1 MTKRPLNALAV
12 FSRTG
17 LLVATFATTWVGAI
31 AFGRVI
37 FNGGLP
43 GTEGIEPAWNEPLF
57 WLLLLLWFL
66 FTVLLLWV
74 AQGFWTATIGLLHM
88 LRASPMSI
96 VPVRKKAKPQLPPAK
111 LPVAAVVMPIY
122 NEDPTRVFAGL
133 EAMIRDIAAQG
144 FTRSFDWFILSD
156 TRDPAVWVREE
167 VHFAALRSVLETM
180 KTAGLA
186 DGEEAPSVRIHYRR
200 RHLNTS
206 RKSGNLEEFC
216 HHWGARYDSM
226 LVLDADSVMSGR
238 TVVEMSQRMAAEPD
252 IGILQAPPT
261 PVGRLSLFARCQQFA
276 SRVYGEVFTTGFGV
290 WTHSDGNYYGHNA
303 FLRLEPFMKSC
314 GLPLLPG
321 KPPLG
326 GEILSHDFVEAA
338 LMRKAGY
345 RVVVAYDLGGSYEEC
360 PTTLV
365 DFAQRDQRW
374 CQGNMQH
381 VRLVFAAGFHPLSR
395 VHLGMGVMSYVAAP
409 IWLLFMITGVVAAGV
424 ARFAGSEGVVADAA
438 TAARLIDGPITPRA
452 IGIGLFVLVMLML
465 LVPKGYAVIL
475 LLQRPKLLK
484 SHGGEVATVLSA
496 LLEVAVSVLI
506 APLMMIYH
514 TRFVLSTLFGRTV
527 SWGKQN
533 RDEAGASWRAAWK
546 DHRHHMLLGLVGTLV
561 VVLVAPQLLGWTSP
575 VLLGLVLAV
584 PLCWILSSAKVGTA
598 LRDVGLLLIPEE
610 AHTPRILR
618 RSNVAMRRTRR
629 LSDHLDNQN
638 LREVDRLVAD
648 PALLRLH
655 NELLA
660 VNPEP
665 AADPGPV
672 QPDDA
677 AVRAASSGLSE
688 LERAEQ
694 NAVMSDPG
702 LMDRLHRAA
711 WAHWPASR
719 LAAVTSEPLPAM
731 LENCR
736 RGRRGA
742 RGLRRNKLPVA
753 GF

>member
-1 MTKRPLNALAV
+1 MPKPPLNALAV

-17 LLVATFATTWVGAI
+17 LLIATFATTWVGSV

-37 FNGGLP
+37 FAGGLP
-43 GTEGIEPAWNEPLF
+43 GTGGVPLAWDRPLF
-57 WLLLLLWFL
+57 WLLLALWAL

-96 VPVRKKAKPQLPPAK
+96 VPVRKKNPDPLPPGK
-111 LPVAAVVMPIY
+111 LPVTAVVMPIY

-133 EAMIRDIAAQG
+133 EAMIRDVAAQG
-144 FTRSFDWFILSD
+144 YTQSFDWFVLSD

-167 VHFAALRSVLETM
+167 VHFAALRSVLAGL
-180 KTAGLA
+180 KTAGVRS
-186 DGEEAPSVRIHYRR
+186 GGEAPTPRIHYRR
-200 RHLNTS
+200 RHRNTS
-206 RKSGNLEEFC
+206 RKSGNLEDFC
-216 HHWGARYDSM
+216 HHWGARYDAM

-303 FLRLEPFMKSC
+303 FIRLGPFMNSC

-321 KPPLG
+321 EPPLG

-395 VHLGMGVMSYVAAP
+395 VHLAMGVMSYVAAP
-409 IWLLFMITGVVAAGV
+409 IWLLFMLTGVAAAGV
-424 ARFAGSEGVVADAA
+424 ARFAGSEGVVADAQ
-438 TAARLIDGPITPRA
+438 TAARLVDGPVTPHM
-452 IGIGLFVLVMLML
+452 IGLGLFAAVMLML
-465 LVPKGYAVIL
+465 LIPKCYAVVL

-484 SHGGEVATVLSA
+484 AHGGEVNTVLSA
-496 LLEVAVSVLI
+496 LLEIAVSVLI
-506 APLMMIYH
+506 APIMMVYH
-514 TRFVLSTLFGRTV
+514 TRFVLTTLMGRTV
-527 SWGKQN
+527 TWGKQN
-533 RDEAGASWRAAWK
+533 RDESGASWRKAWR
-546 DHRHHMLLGLVGTLV
+546 DHRHHMLLGLIGTLLV
-561 VVLVAPQLLGWTSP
+561 VAVAPALTWWAAP

-584 PLCWILSSAKVGTA
+584 PLCWLLSSATVGVA

-610 AHTPRILR
+610 ASTPRILR
-618 RSNVAMRRTRR
+618 RANVAMRRTRR
-629 LSDHLDNQN
+629 LSDHLDGED

-648 PALLRLH
+648 PGLLRLH
-655 NELLA
+655 AGLLA
-660 VNPEP
+660 ANPEP
-665 AADPGPV
+665 PADPGPV
-672 QPDDA
+672 RPGES
-677 AVRAASSGLSE
+677 AVAAASGSLSA
-688 LERAEQ
+688 LAPAEQ
-694 NAVMSDPG
+694 NAVMSDAG
-702 LMDRLHRAA
+702 LLERLHRSA
-711 WAHWPASR
+711 WAHWPAER
-719 LAAVTSEPLPAM
+719 LAAVAAEPLPT
-731 LENCR
+731 LLHRCR
-736 RGRRGA
+736 RGRRGP
-742 RGLRRNKLPVA
+742 KA
-753 GF
+753 GAA

>member
-1 MTKRPLNALAV
+1 MPQRPFNALAV

-17 LLVATFATTWVGAI
+17 LLIATFATTWLGSV

-37 FNGGLP
+37 FAGGLP
-43 GTEGIEPAWNEPLF
+43 GLEGVPLAWDRPLF
-57 WLLLLLWFL
+57 WLLLVLWFL

-96 VPVRKKAKPQLPPAK
+96 VPVRRRAARVLPPSQLPT
-111 LPVAAVVMPIY
+111 AAIVMPIY

-133 EAMIRDIAAQG
+133 EAMIRDVAAQG
-144 FTRSFDWFILSD
+144 YTQAFDWFILSD

-167 VHFAALRSVLETM
+167 VHFAALRSVLAGIR
-180 KTAGLA
+180 TAGTA
-186 DGEEAPSVRIHYRR
+186 DGKAPPVPRIHYRR
-200 RHLNTS
+200 RHRNTS
-206 RKSGNLEEFC
+206 RKSGNLENFC
-216 HHWGARYDSM
+216 HFWGAKYDSM

-238 TVVEMSQRMAAEPD
+238 TIVEMSQRMAAEPD

-303 FLRLEPFMKSC
+303 FLRLEPFMESC
-314 GLPLLPG
+314 GLPILPG
-321 KPPLG
+321 KAPLG

-395 VHLGMGVMSYVAAP
+395 VHLGMGVMSYLAAP
-409 IWLLFMITGVVAAGV
+409 LWMIFMIIGVVAAGV
-424 ARFAGSEGVVADAA
+424 ARFAGSDGVVADEV
-438 TAARLIDGPITPRA
+438 TRQRLITGPITPHL

-465 LVPKGYAVIL
+465 LIPKGYAVLL

-484 SHGGEVATVLSA
+484 AHGGEVATVLSA

-506 APLMMIYH
+506 APLMMVYH
-514 TRFVLSTLFGRTV
+514 TRFVFSTLAGRTV
-527 SWGKQN
+527 TWGKQN
-533 RDEAGASWRAAWK
+533 RDESAASWGRAWR
-546 DHRHHMLLGLVGTLV
+546 DHRHHMLLGLTATLV
-561 VVLVAPQLLGWTSP
+561 VVLVAPALLGWTAP
-575 VLLGLVLAV
+575 VLVGLVLAV
-584 PLCWILSSAKVGTA
+584 PLCWLLSSARVGTA

-610 AHTPRILR
+610 ALTPRILR
-618 RSNVAMRRTRR
+618 RANVAMRRTQR
-629 LSDHLDNQN
+629 LSDHLDGEAVA
-638 LREVDRLVAD
+638 EVDRLVAD
-648 PALLRLH
+648 PTLLRLH
-655 NELLA
+655 TDLLA
-660 VNPEP
+660 ANPEP
-665 AADPGPV
+665 LPAPEGVDTE
-672 QPDDA
+672 QA
-677 AVRAASSGLSE
+677 AVRAATDGLAS

-694 NAVMSDPG
+694 NALLSDPLLLG
-702 LMDRLHRAA
+702 RLHRAA
-711 WAHWPASR
+711 WSRWPAKR
-719 LAAVTSEPLPAM
+719 LAAVTAEPLPAM
-731 LENCR
+731 LERCR
-736 RGRRGA
+736 RGRRGP
-742 RGLRRNKLPVA
+742 LRERRRA
-753 GF
+753 A

>member
-1 MTKRPLNALAV
+1 MSARPVNTLAL

-17 LLVATFATTWVGAI
+17 LLLATFATTWLGSA

-37 FNGGLP
+37 FAGGLP
-43 GTEGIEPAWNEPLF
+43 GTAEIAPAWDRPLF
-57 WLLLLLWFL
+57 WLLLLLWAL

-96 VPVRKKAKPQLPPAK
+96 VPVRRKAKVALPPKK
-111 LPVAAVVMPIY
+111 LPVSAVVMPIY

-144 FTRSFDWFILSD
+144 YTQSFDWFILSD
-156 TRDPAVWVREE
+156 TRDPAIWVREE
-167 VHFAALRSVLETM
+167 VHFAALRSVLATL
-180 KTAGLA
+180 KTAGA
-186 DGEEAPSVRIHYRR
+186 PTGEDAPEARIHYRR
-200 RHLNTS
+200 RHRNTS
-206 RKSGNLEEFC
+206 RKSGNLEDFC

-303 FLRLEPFMKSC
+303 FLRLAPFMESC

-321 KPPLG
+321 KAPLG

-395 VHLGMGVMSYVAAP
+395 IHLAMGVMSYVAAP
-409 IWLLFMITGVVAAGV
+409 IWLLFMLTGVAAAAV
-424 ARFAGSEGVVADAA
+424 ARFAGSEGVVADEAA
-438 TAARLIDGPITPRA
+438 RARLIHGPVTPGM
-452 IGIGLFVLVMLML
+452 IGIGLFVVVMLML
-465 LVPKGYAVIL
+465 LIPKCYAVLL

-484 SHGGEVATVLSA
+484 AHGGEVSAVLSA
-496 LLEVAVSVLI
+496 ILEIAVSVLI
-506 APLMMIYH
+506 APIMMIYH
-514 TRFVLSTLFGRTV
+514 SRFVITTLLGRSV

-533 RDEAGASWRAAWK
+533 RDETGATWSRAWR
-546 DHRHHMLLGLVGTLV
+546 DHRHHMLLGLIGTFLV
-561 VVLVAPQLLGWTSP
+561 VALAPALIGWTSP

-584 PLCWILSSAKVGTA
+584 PLCWLLASVKVGTA

-610 AHTPRILR
+610 ALTPRILR
-618 RSNVAMRRTRR
+618 RANVAMRRTRR
-629 LSDHLDNQN
+629 LSDHLDGEG

-655 NELLA
+655 LDLLA
-660 VNPEP
+660 ANPEP
-665 AADPGPV
+665 TADPAPV
-672 QPDDA
+672 QPDA
-677 AVRAASSGLSE
+677 VAVRAASNSLSE
-688 LERAEQ
+688 LDTAEQ
-694 NAVMSDPG
+694 NAVMSDAG
-702 LMDRLHRAA
+702 LMERLHRAA

-719 LAAVTSEPLPAM
+719 LAAVTAEPLPAM
-731 LENCR
+731 ILRCR
-736 RGRRGA
+736 RGRRGPRRERVA
-742 RGLRRNKLPVA
+742 LPGL
-753 GF
+753 